1 MTDRTGNRL
10 GNYRLVRLLGRGNFA
25 DVYLG
30 THIHLNTQAAIKVLH
45 GQLADQEV
53 EGFLTEART
62 IARLRH
68 PHIIQVLD
76 LGVEGTTPFL
86 VMDYASGGNLSQ
98 RYPHGTQLP
107 LDVII
112 SYVKQV
118 AEALQY
124 AHQEKVIHRDI
135 KPENMLL
142 GRNDEILLSDFGIA
156 VLAHST
162 HSQYAQNT
170 AGTVAYM
177 APEQIQ
183 AHPIPASDQY
193 AMGIVVY
200 EWLSG
205 DRPFHGT
212 LTEIAIKHTLAPPPS
227 LREKVP
233 MLSPE
238 IEFVVL
244 QALAKDPGL
253 RFASVQVFAQALE
266 EASRATSSPG
276 RTSLAPLSGHLAK
289 DTGSLSQLKDQSHN
303 LPAQV
308 TPLIGRERDVANA
321 CALLQRTEVRL
332 VTLTGMGGIG
342 KTRLGMGI
350 AHCQLDNFADGVCFV
365 PLAPISDPS
374 LVLATIAQALGI
386 KEARGRSLV
395 DLLKMFLQDKQL
407 LLLLDNFEQVVV
419 AAPVLSDLLAACP
432 HLKILVTSRA
442 VLHIQGEHE
451 FPVPPLALPDLAR
464 LPKSEELVQYAA
476 VALFLQRALAIK
488 PDLAVT
494 KDNMRAIAEI
504 CARLDGLPLAIELAA
519 VRTKLLPPQAL
530 LRRLEHPLQVLT
542 SGAQD
547 VLARQQTLRNTI
559 AWSYHLL
566 DADQQR
572 LFRRLC
578 VFIDGCTLEAI
589 EFVCEKLDDGALPVL
604 EGVSLLIDNSLLQ
617 QIEQGA
623 EEPRFVMLETIREY
637 GLEVLA
643 ESNEM
648 SITRQAHA
656 LYYLTLAE
664 QAESKLGGP
673 EQAMWLGRLEREHDN
688 LRAAMQWS
696 TGDHGNGGSPEI
708 GLRLGGALRRFWQM
722 HGHLNE
728 GQIFLERAL
737 SASEGNGVSARAR
750 AKALIAAG
758 TLASIQNDY
767 DRTEAYC
774 RQSLVLFRELGDQ
787 PGIALSLYLLSVIP
801 WMKGDT
807 VAARSLTEEALTLF
821 REMGDKERVAWS
833 LSTLGLLNAQEGKY
847 ASARA
852 LYEESL
858 ATHRELGDKRGIAM
872 TLLRLAQL
880 LFVSQGD
887 QAMLC
892 SLLEEGLTLFKE
904 LDEKEGIANSYALSG
919 QLALRRGD
927 TTTARSQLEES
938 ILLSREIGNR
948 RTLAESLAILARVIL
963 AQGEKAAAQALYEES
978 LAIAREMNHMWLIAS
993 CLEGWASMVAEQ
1005 GQCAWA
1011 AQLWGAAESL
1021 REAIRVPISPAE
1033 RADYERAVAA
1043 ARAQLGEKAFAA
1055 RWREGRTM
1063 TPEQAFAAQGE
1074 ETVPSPT
1081 TTVTATPTY
1090 PAGLTAREV
1099 EVLHLVARGMT
1110 NTQIAH
1116 ELVLSEKTVA
1126 THLTHIFNKTNS
1138 ENRAA
1143 AVAFAMR
1150 QGLV

>member
-1 MTDRTGNRL
+1 MTDRTGNQL

-30 THIHLNTQAAIKVLH
+30 THIHLHTQAAIKVLH

-76 LGVEGTTPFL
+76 FGVEGTTPFL
-86 VMDYASGGNLSQ
+86 VMDYAPGGNLRQ

-162 HSQYAQNT
+162 RSQHVQNT

-183 AHPIPASDQY
+183 AHPSPASDQY

-205 DRPFHGT
+205 ERPFHGT
-212 LTEIAIKHTLAPPPS
+212 LTEIAIKHTLAPPPF

-238 IEFVVL
+238 IELVVL

-276 RTSLAPLSGHLAK
+276 RTSLAPFSEHLAK
-289 DTGSLSQLKDQSHN
+289 DRESLSQLKDQPHN
-303 LPAQV
+303 LPTQV

-332 VTLTGMGGIG
+332 VILTGTGGIG
-342 KTRLGMGI
+342 KTRLGMEV
-350 AHCQLDNFADGVCFV
+350 AHCQLDDFADGVCFV

-374 LVLATIAQALGI
+374 LVVATIAQALGI
-386 KEARGRSLV
+386 KEARVRPLL
-395 DLLKMFLQDKQL
+395 DLLKTFLQDKHL

-419 AAPVLSDLLAACP
+419 AAPMLSDLLAACP

-464 LPKSEELVQYAA
+464 LPESEDLVQYPA

-494 KDNMRAIAEI
+494 KANMRAIAEI

-519 VRTKLLPPQAL
+519 VRTNLLPPQAL

-547 VLARQQTLRNTI
+547 VPARQQTLRNTI
-559 AWSYHLL
+559 TWSYHLL

-578 VFIDGCTLEAI
+578 VFIGGCTLEAI
-589 EFVCEKLDDGALPVL
+589 ESICEKLDDGVLPVL
-604 EGVSLLIDNSLLQ
+604 EGVSSLIDKSLLQ

-637 GLEVLA
+637 GLEVLT

-648 SITRQAHA
+648 STTRQAHA

-673 EQAMWLGRLEREHDN
+673 QQAMWLGRLEREHDN

-696 TGDHGNGGSPEI
+696 TGDYGNGGSPEI

-737 SASEGNGVSARAR
+737 SASEGMGVSAR

-767 DRTEAYC
+767 DRTETYC

-807 VAARSLTEEALTLF
+807 VATRSLTEEALTLF

-833 LSTLGLLNAQEGKY
+833 LSTLGLLDTQEGKY

-887 QAMLC
+887 QALLR

-919 QLALRRGD
+919 QLALSRGD

-938 ILLSREIGNR
+938 VLLYREIGNR

-963 AQGEKAAAQALYEES
+963 AQGEKAAAQAIYEES
-978 LAIAREMNHMWLIAS
+978 LAIARELNHMWLIAS

-1005 GQCAWA
+1005 GQFAWA
-1011 AQLWGAAESL
+1011 AQLWGSAESL
-1021 REAIRVPISPAE
+1021 REAIRVPISLAE

-1081 TTVTATPTY
+1081 TTVTASPTY
-1090 PAGLTAREV
+1090 PAGLTVREV
-1099 EVLHLVARGMT
+1099 EVLQLVARGMT